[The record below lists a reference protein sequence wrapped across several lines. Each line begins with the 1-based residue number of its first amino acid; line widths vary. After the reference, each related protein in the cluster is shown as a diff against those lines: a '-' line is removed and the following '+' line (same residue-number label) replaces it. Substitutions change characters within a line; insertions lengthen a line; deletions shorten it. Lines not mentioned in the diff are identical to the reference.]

1 MKSSELKFSA
11 NMFFKV
17 KPKSVTFNSLF
28 HFNCNYFL
36 NVKMQKLLI
45 LSLSKCL
52 FGQCCFN

>member
-11 NMFFKV
+11 NMLFKV
-17 KPKSVTFNSLF
+17 KPKSVTFKSLF

-36 NVKMQKLLI
+36 NGKTQKHLI
-45 LSLSKCL
+45 LSLSKRL